1 VRFFRRAIN
10 TIRRNSV
17 RGTAQTAAAL
27 IEDKLFDW
35 RYGVATSGLI
45 HLGSLAIESPNVAHG
60 VDYQPTRA
68 RYARLMLHEIKVPK
82 DSVFVDFGAGK
93 GRILLLAAR
102 TGAFRKVVGVEFSA
116 DLCRAALDNI
126 DAFQRRQPMD
136 VEFDVV
142 NADVADYQVRPDQNV
157 FFMYNPFDHVIMEH
171 ALGRI
176 EESLL
181 QSPRAVWLI
190 YHGVNENCL
199 RMIAERGSYVEI
211 QRLSY
216 GNARATIFVN
226 SGAEVGPTKEPELE
240 PVWAWADR
248 SREDASS
255 SLGDR
260 RRA

>member
-1 VRFFRRAIN
+1 MRFLRRLIN

-17 RGTAQTAAAL
+17 RGIAQTTVAV

-45 HLGSLAIESPNVAHG
+45 HLGSLAIESPNVTHG

-68 RYARLMLHEIKVPK
+68 RYARLMLHEIEVPK

-102 TGAFRKVVGVEFSA
+102 TGAFKKVIGVEFSA
-116 DLCRAALDNI
+116 DLCQAALDNI

-136 VEFDVV
+136 VEFAVV
-142 NADVADYQVRPDQNV
+142 NADVADYHVRADQNV

-176 EESLL
+176 EESLI
-181 QSPRAVWLI
+181 QNPRPVWLI
-190 YHGVNENCL
+190 YHGVNEDCL
-199 RMIAERGSYVEI
+199 RMIADREGYVEI
-211 QRLSY
+211 RRLSY

-226 SGAEVGPTKEPELE
+226 SGAQFRPTTEPGPEPI
-240 PVWAWADR
+240 
-248 SREDASS
+248 
-255 SLGDR
+255 
-260 RRA
+260 